1 MSEPI
6 LIAGLPGCG
15 KSRWIAAREAEGAPF
30 RWIEWQPG
38 QSLDTG
44 CPVWT
49 LVDLRGEPTDTVM
62 EALQPLLAAS
72 CATIGVF
79 AEETDVFRQSRW
91 REKIRACKNGGD
103 PVHFSH
109 YMQAPFLDELPRCEP
124 EGAPVLSWPTLH
136 PFRVQMEQV
145 MLEHLLFVL
154 QGLEAS
160 TAMRFWR
167 VRGVL
172 DTLEYANP
180 VAVEGSLAGL
190 WTHAGERVDGQ
201 LHLLVENPDLSALEE
216 GLRAALAPGRDM
228 DISLIPD

>member
-1 MSEPI
+1 MSESI

-15 KSRWIAAREAEGAPF
+15 KSRWIAARKAEGAPF

-38 QSLDTG
+38 QPLDAD

-49 LVDLRGEPTDTVM
+49 LIDLRGEPSEAVM
-62 EALQPLLAAS
+62 GALQRLLAAS
-72 CATIGVF
+72 SAIIGVF

-91 REKIRACKNGGD
+91 REKIRSRKNGGG

-109 YMQAPFLDELPRCEP
+109 YMQAPFLAELPRRP
-124 EGAPVLSWPTLH
+124 PASLPVVNWPALQA
-136 PFRVQMEQV
+136 FRVTLGQV
-145 MLEHLLFVL
+145 VLEHLLFVL
-154 QGLEAS
+154 QGLEAG

-167 VRGVL
+167 VHGVL

-180 VAVEGSLAGL
+180 VVVEGSLAGL
-190 WTHAGERVDGQ
+190 WTHAGERADGQ
-201 LHLLVENPDLSALEE
+201 LHLLVENPDPSALEE
-216 GLRAALAPGRDM
+216 GLRAALAPGQNM